1 MRNVVL
7 IIHFTPHISHYT
19 SFFYFSPEVFIMQNT
34 LVAPVGVLGFGVEG
48 QSTFNYLV
56 RNGVKD
62 IVVMDKNPVNL
73 PQVPAGV
80 NVKVCSGESY
90 LDGLKD
96 CVTVVR
102 SAGVYPMSQ
111 ELFKFQMN
119 GGLMTSQ
126 IQLFLEQTKSKKV
139 VGVTGTLGKGSTVSM
154 ISHILTKCGVNNEIG
169 GNFGVPA
176 LDLLETETADRVS
189 ILELSSFQLM
199 TLSLSPDVGVV
210 LRVSTEHL
218 DWHKTVEEYRDAKAN
233 LVRWQKRAGTCV
245 YLKDAAPTAKIA
257 AESPAGTKYAVSLK
271 DGPSAGDGD
280 AVIDGATLLI
290 DGEKLFLSDCKVRG
304 IYQLENMAAATLAC
318 KALGIKVADAF
329 EALKSYETLPFRM
342 EFKGE
347 KKGIEFF
354 NDSYA
359 TRPDATI
366 AATASMKRPFAL
378 ILGGSEKNADFT
390 ELSQILVND
399 RPNLKRIALI
409 GATAQR
415 MLESLQ
421 QAGLKVTANIFPTL
435 EEAFADS
442 LQIGEGGTVIM
453 SPACASFG
461 LFKNY
466 KVRGQVFDKLVENV

>member
-1 MRNVVL
+1 
-7 IIHFTPHISHYT
+7 
-19 SFFYFSPEVFIMQNT
+19 MQNN

-48 QSTFNYLV
+48 QSTFDYLV
-56 RNGVKD
+56 RSGIKD
-62 IVVMDKNPVNL
+62 IVVMDKNPVQL
-73 PQVPAGV
+73 PEVPAGV
-80 NVKVCSGESY
+80 NVKTFSGEDY

-126 IQLFLEQTKSKKV
+126 IQLFLEQTNSKKT

-176 LDLLETETADRVS
+176 LDLLKDETPDRIS

-199 TLSLSPDVGVV
+199 TMSVSPDVAVV

-218 DWHKTVEEYRDAKAN
+218 DWHKSVEEYRDAKAN
-233 LVRWQKRAGTCV
+233 LVRWQKRNGTCV
-245 YLKDAAPTAKIA
+245 YLKDAEPTAKIA
-257 AESPAGTKYAVSLK
+257 SESPAQTKYAVTHA
-271 DGPSAGDGD
+271 DGPCSGDGD
-280 AVIDGATLLI
+280 AVIDGATLAI
-290 DGEKLFLSDCKVRG
+290 DGEKLFLPDCRVKG

-329 EALKSYETLPFRM
+329 EALKSYDTLPFRM
-342 EFKGE
+342 EYKGE
-347 KKGIEFF
+347 KNGIEFY

-366 AATASMKRPFAL
+366 AATASMARPFAL

-390 ELSQILVND
+390 ELSLILAKQ
-399 RPNLKRIALI
+399 RPNLKRVALI

-415 MLESLQ
+415 MLDSLT
-421 QAGLKVTANIFPTL
+421 QAGLQVPAKIFPTL

-442 LQIGEGGTVIM
+442 LAIGKGGAVIM

-466 KVRGQVFDKLVENV
+466 KVRGQVFDKLVAEL

>member
-1 MRNVVL
+1 MDSN
-7 IIHFTPHISHYT
+7 
-19 SFFYFSPEVFIMQNT
+19 

-48 QSTFNYLV
+48 QSTFNYLI
-56 RNGVKD
+56 RSGIKD

-73 PQVPAGV
+73 PDVPAGV
-80 NVKVCSGESY
+80 NVKTFSGDNY
-90 LDGLKD
+90 MDGLKD

-111 ELFKFQMN
+111 DLFKFQMN

-126 IQLFLEQTKSKKV
+126 IQLFLDQTNSKKTI
-139 VGVTGTLGKGSTVSM
+139 GVTGTLGKGSTVSM

-176 LDLLETETADRVS
+176 LDLLETETPDRVS

-199 TLSLSPDVGVV
+199 TLSVSPDVGVV

-233 LVRWQKRAGTCV
+233 LVRWQKRNGTCV
-245 YLKDAAPTAKIA
+245 YLKEAEPTVKIA
-257 AESPAGTKYAVSLK
+257 GESPAATKYAVSYAN
-271 DGPSAGDGD
+271 GTGNGD
-280 AVIDGATLLI
+280 AVIDGATLAI

-304 IYQLENMAAATLAC
+304 IYQLENMAAATLAV
-318 KALGIKVADAF
+318 KAIGIKVADAF

-347 KKGIEFF
+347 KNGIEFY

-390 ELSQILVND
+390 ELSQILVKD
-399 RPNLKRIALI
+399 RPNLKRVALI
-409 GATAQR
+409 GATAER
-415 MLESLQ
+415 MLESLM
-421 QAGLKVTANIFPTL
+421 QAGLQVPAKIFPTL

-442 LQIGEGGTVIM
+442 LAIGEGGTVIM

-466 KVRGQVFDKLVENV
+466 KVRGQVFDKLVNEL

>member
-1 MRNVVL
+1 MN
-7 IIHFTPHISHYT
+7 S
-19 SFFYFSPEVFIMQNT
+19 S
-34 LVAPVGVLGFGVEG
+34 LVSPVGVLGFGVEG
-48 QSTFNYLV
+48 QSTLRYLIHE
-56 RNGVKD
+56 GIKE

-73 PQVPAGV
+73 PEIPTGI
-80 NVKVCSGESY
+80 NVKVSSGENY

-102 SAGVYPMSQ
+102 SAGVYPMNP

-154 ISHILTKCGVNNEIG
+154 IAHILNAAGIPNEIG

-176 LDLLETETADRVS
+176 LDLLENETAERVS

-199 TLSLSPDVGVV
+199 TLSLSPDVAVV

-218 DWHKTVEEYRDAKAN
+218 DWHKSVEEYRDAKAN
-233 LVRWQKRAGTCV
+233 LVRWQKRGDTCV
-245 YLKDAAPTAKIA
+245 FMRDAAPSEKIA
-257 AESPAGTKYAVSLK
+257 GESPAANKFAVSTEQE
-271 DGPSAGDGD
+271 AC
-280 AVIDGATLLI
+280 ATINGSMLTI
-290 DGEKLFLSDCKVRG
+290 DGETLFLGDCKVRG

-318 KALGIKVADAF
+318 KALDVKVSAAF
-329 EALKSYETLPFRM
+329 EALKNYETLPFRM

-347 KKGIEFF
+347 KKGIEFY

-390 ELSQILVND
+390 ELSEILVKE

-409 GATAQR
+409 GATAER
-415 MLESLQ
+415 MLADLKK
-421 QAGLKVTANIFPTL
+421 AGIDAAGIKTAIFPTL

-442 LQIGEGGTVIM
+442 LNIGEGGTVIM

-466 KVRGQVFDKLVENV
+466 KVRGQVFDKLVSEF

>member
-1 MRNVVL
+1 
-7 IIHFTPHISHYT
+7 
-19 SFFYFSPEVFIMQNT
+19 MQNT
-34 LVAPVGVLGFGVEG
+34 LVSPVGILGFGVEG
-48 QSTFNYLV
+48 QSTLRYLF
-56 RNGVKD
+56 REGVKD
-62 IVVMDKNPVNL
+62 IVVMDKNPVTL
-73 PQVPAGV
+73 PDVPAGV
-80 NVKVCSGESY
+80 NVKVCSGENY

-102 SAGVYPMSQ
+102 SAGVYPMSK
-111 ELFKFQMN
+111 ELFQFQMN

-126 IQLFLEQTKSKKV
+126 IQLFLEQTQSKAT

-154 ISHILTKCGVNNEIG
+154 ISHILDKCGKTNAIG

-176 LDLLETETADRVS
+176 LDLLEDETPDRIC

-199 TLSLSPDVGVV
+199 TLSVSPDVGVV

-233 LVRWQKRAGTCV
+233 LVRWQKREGTCV
-245 YLKDAAPTAKIA
+245 YLKDAEPTAKIA
-257 AESPAGTKYAVSLK
+257 SESPAKTKYAVSLA
-271 DGPSAGDGD
+271 DGPSAGNGD
-280 AVIDGATLLI
+280 AVIDGATLTIGGQTLY
-290 DGEKLFLSDCKVRG
+290 LADCKVRG
-304 IYQLENMAAATLAC
+304 IYQLENMAAATLAV
-318 KALGIKVADAF
+318 KALGIGVAKAF

-347 KKGIEFF
+347 KSGIEFY

-366 AATASMKRPFAL
+366 AATGSMKRPFAL

-390 ELSQILVND
+390 ELSKILVEQ
-399 RPNLKRIALI
+399 RPNLKRVALI
-409 GATAQR
+409 GATAER
-415 MLESLQ
+415 MLADLKK
-421 QAGLKVTANIFPTL
+421 AGVDDAGIKTGIFPTL

-442 LQIGEGGTVIM
+442 LNIGEGGTVIM

-466 KVRGQVFDKLVENV
+466 KVRGQVFDKLVENF

>member
-1 MRNVVL
+1 MN
-7 IIHFTPHISHYT
+7 
-19 SFFYFSPEVFIMQNT
+19 NN
-34 LVAPVGVLGFGVEG
+34 LVAPVGILGFGVEG
-48 QSTFNYLV
+48 QSTLRYLF
-56 RNGVKD
+56 REGVKD

-73 PQVPAGV
+73 PEVPAGV
-80 NVKVCSGESY
+80 NVKVCSGEKY

-111 ELFKFQMN
+111 ELFAFQMN
-119 GGLMTSQ
+119 GGMMTSQ
-126 IQLFLEQTKSKKV
+126 IQLFLEQTKSNKTI
-139 VGVTGTLGKGSTVSM
+139 GVTGTLGKGSTVSM
-154 ISHILTKCGVNNEIG
+154 ISHILDKCGKANIIG

-176 LDLLETETADRVS
+176 LDLLEDDSADRIS

-199 TLSLSPDVGVV
+199 TLSVSPDVGVV

-218 DWHKTVEEYRDAKAN
+218 DWHQSVEEYRDAKAN
-233 LVRWQKRAGTCV
+233 LVRWQKNAGTCV
-245 YLKDAAPTAKIA
+245 YLKDAAPSAKIA
-257 AESPAGTKYAVSLK
+257 NESPARNKLSVSVA
-271 DGPSAGDGD
+271 DGENGSNDGN
-280 AVIDGATLLI
+280 AVIEGSTLTI
-290 DGEKLFLSDCKVRG
+290 GNDKLFLSDCKVRG

-318 KALGIKVADAF
+318 TALGIKVADAF

-347 KKGIEFF
+347 KKGIEFY

-366 AATASMKRPFAL
+366 AATGSMKRPFAL

-390 ELSQILVND
+390 ELSNILVKD
-399 RPNLKRIALI
+399 RPNLKRVALI
-409 GATAQR
+409 GATAER
-415 MLESLQ
+415 MLADLKK
-421 QAGLKVTANIFPTL
+421 AGVDAAGIKTAIFPTL

-442 LQIGEGGTVIM
+442 LAIGEGGTVIM

-466 KVRGQVFDKLVENV
+466 KVRGQVFDKLVTEV

>member
-1 MRNVVL
+1 
-7 IIHFTPHISHYT
+7 
-19 SFFYFSPEVFIMQNT
+19 MQNT

-56 RNGVKD
+56 RSGIKE
-62 IVVMDKNPVNL
+62 IVVMDKNPVKL
-73 PQVPAGV
+73 PETPADV
-80 NVKVCSGESY
+80 NVKVFSGEGY

-111 ELFKFQMN
+111 DLFKFQMN

-154 ISHILTKCGVNNEIG
+154 ISHILTKCGVENEIG

-176 LDLLETETADRVS
+176 LDLLETETPDRIS

-199 TLSLSPDVGVV
+199 TLSRSPDVGVV

-218 DWHKTVEEYRDAKAN
+218 DWHKSVEEYRDAKAN
-233 LVRWQKRAGTCV
+233 LVRWQKRGGTCV
-245 YLKDAAPTAKIA
+245 YLKDAAPSAKIA
-257 AESPAGTKYAVSLK
+257 SESPAGTKYAVCHA
-271 DGPSAGDGD
+271 DGDGAGDGD
-280 AVIDGATLLI
+280 AVIEGATLAI
-290 DGEKLFLSDCKVRG
+290 DSEKLYLADCKVRG
-304 IYQLENMAAATLAC
+304 IYQLENMAAATLAV

-347 KKGIEFF
+347 KNGIEFF

-366 AATASMKRPFAL
+366 AATASMTRPFAL

-390 ELSQILVND
+390 ELSNILV
-399 RPNLKRIALI
+399 
-409 GATAQR
+409 
-415 MLESLQ
+415 
-421 QAGLKVTANIFPTL
+421 
-435 EEAFADS
+435 
-442 LQIGEGGTVIM
+442 
-453 SPACASFG
+453 
-461 LFKNY
+461 
-466 KVRGQVFDKLVENV
+466 

>member
-1 MRNVVL
+1 MDSN
-7 IIHFTPHISHYT
+7 
-19 SFFYFSPEVFIMQNT
+19 

-48 QSTFNYLV
+48 QSTFNYLI
-56 RNGVKD
+56 RSGIKD

-73 PQVPAGV
+73 PDVPAGV
-80 NVKVCSGESY
+80 NVKTFSGDNY
-90 LDGLKD
+90 MDGLKD

-111 ELFKFQMN
+111 DLFKFQMN

-126 IQLFLEQTKSKKV
+126 IQLFLEQTNSKKTI
-139 VGVTGTLGKGSTVSM
+139 GVTGTLGKGSTVSM

-176 LDLLETETADRVS
+176 LDLLETETPDRVS

-199 TLSLSPDVGVV
+199 TLSVSPDVGVV

-233 LVRWQKRAGTCV
+233 LVRWQKRNGTCV
-245 YLKDAAPTAKIA
+245 YLKEAEPTVKIA
-257 AESPAGTKYAVSLK
+257 GESPAATKYAVSYAN
-271 DGPSAGDGD
+271 GTGNGD
-280 AVIDGATLLI
+280 AVIDGATLAI

-304 IYQLENMAAATLAC
+304 IYQLENMAAATLAV
-318 KALGIKVADAF
+318 KAIGIKVADAF

-347 KKGIEFF
+347 KNGIEFY

-390 ELSQILVND
+390 ELSQILVKE
-399 RPNLKRIALI
+399 RPNLKRVALI
-409 GATAQR
+409 GATAER
-415 MLESLQ
+415 MLESLM
-421 QAGLKVTANIFPTL
+421 QAGLQVPAKIFPTL

-442 LQIGEGGTVIM
+442 LAIGEGGTVIM

-466 KVRGQVFDKLVENV
+466 KVRGQVFDKLVNEL

>member
-1 MRNVVL
+1 MN
-7 IIHFTPHISHYT
+7 
-19 SFFYFSPEVFIMQNT
+19 NN
-34 LVAPVGVLGFGVEG
+34 LVSPVGILGFGVEG
-48 QSTFNYLV
+48 QSTLRYLF
-56 RNGVKD
+56 RESVKD

-73 PQVPAGV
+73 PEVPAGV
-80 NVKVCSGESY
+80 NVKVCSGEKY
-90 LDGLKD
+90 MDGLKD

-111 ELFKFQMN
+111 ELFTFQMN
-119 GGLMTSQ
+119 GGMMTSQ
-126 IQLFLEQTKSKKV
+126 IQLFLEQTKSTKT

-154 ISHILTKCGVNNEIG
+154 ISHILDKCGKANIIG

-176 LDLLETETADRVS
+176 LDLLEDDSADRIS

-199 TLSLSPDVGVV
+199 TLSISPDVGVV

-233 LVRWQKRAGTCV
+233 LVRWQKNAGTCV

-257 AESPAGTKYAVSLK
+257 GESPARNKLSVSVV
-271 DGPSAGDGD
+271 DGENGSNDGN
-280 AVIDGATLLI
+280 AVIEGSTLTI
-290 DGEKLFLSDCKVRG
+290 GNDKLFLSDCKVRG

-318 KALGIKVADAF
+318 TALGIKVADAF

-347 KKGIEFF
+347 KKGIEFY

-366 AATASMKRPFAL
+366 AATGSMKRPFAL

-390 ELSQILVND
+390 ELSEILVKN
-399 RPNLKRIALI
+399 RPNLKRVALI
-409 GATAQR
+409 GATAER
-415 MLESLQ
+415 MLDDLKK
-421 QAGLKVTANIFPTL
+421 AGVDAAGIKTAIFPTL

-442 LQIGEGGTVIM
+442 LNIGEGGTVIM

-466 KVRGQVFDKLVENV
+466 KVRGQVFDKLVADLD

>member
-1 MRNVVL
+1 MKNMDSNL
-7 IIHFTPHISHYT
+7 I
-19 SFFYFSPEVFIMQNT
+19 Q
-34 LVAPVGVLGFGVEG
+34 PVGVLGFGVEG
-48 QSTFNYLV
+48 QSTFKYLV
-56 RNGVKD
+56 REGIKE

-73 PQVPAGV
+73 PEVPADV
-80 NVKVCSGESY
+80 NVKTFSGDNY

-111 ELFKFQMN
+111 DLFKFQMN

-126 IQLFLEQTKSKKV
+126 IQLFLEQTRSAKV

-154 ISHILTKCGVNNEIG
+154 ISHILDKCGKKNAIG

-176 LDLLETETADRVS
+176 LDLLEDETPDRIS

-199 TLSLSPDVGVV
+199 TLSVSPDVGVV

-218 DWHKTVEEYRDAKAN
+218 DWHKSVEEYRDAKAN
-233 LVRWQKRAGTCV
+233 LVRWQKRGDTCV

-257 AESPAGTKYAVSLK
+257 SESPAATKYSIALA
-271 DGPSAGDGD
+271 DGPNAGNGD
-280 AVIDGATLLI
+280 AVIDGATLAI
-290 DGEKLFLSDCKVRG
+290 DGEKLYLADCKVKG

-318 KALGIKVADAF
+318 KALGIPVADAF
-329 EALKSYETLPFRM
+329 NALKSYETLPFRM

-347 KKGIEFF
+347 KNGIEFY

-390 ELSQILVND
+390 ELSNILVKQ

-409 GATAQR
+409 GATAER
-415 MLESLQ
+415 MLESLR
-421 QAGLKVTANIFPTL
+421 QAGLDSAGSGIVAGIFPTL

-442 LQIGEGGTVIM
+442 LAIGNGGTVIM

-466 KVRGQVFDKLVENV
+466 KVRGQVFDKLVADLK

>member
-1 MRNVVL
+1 
-7 IIHFTPHISHYT
+7 
-19 SFFYFSPEVFIMQNT
+19 MQNN
-34 LVAPVGVLGFGVEG
+34 LVEPVGILGFGVEG
-48 QSTFNYLV
+48 QSTLRYLF
-56 RNGVKD
+56 REGVKD

-73 PQVPAGV
+73 PEVPAGV
-80 NVKVCSGESY
+80 NVKVSSGENY

-126 IQLFLEQTKSKKV
+126 IQLFLEQTRSAKV

-154 ISHILTKCGVNNEIG
+154 ISHILDKCGKSNAIG

-176 LDLLETETADRVS
+176 LDLLEDETPERIS

-199 TLSLSPDVGVV
+199 TLSVSPDVGVV

-233 LVRWQKRAGTCV
+233 LVRWQKRDGACV
-245 YLKDAAPTAKIA
+245 YLKDAEPTAKIA
-257 AESPAGTKYAVSLK
+257 AESPAKTKYAVSLA

-280 AVIDGATLLI
+280 AVIEGATLTI
-290 DGEKLFLSDCKVRG
+290 GNDKLELADCKVRG
-304 IYQLENMAAATLAC
+304 IYQLENMAAATLAV

-347 KKGIEFF
+347 KNGIEFY

-390 ELSQILVND
+390 ELSNILVKE
-399 RPNLKRIALI
+399 RPNLKQIALI
-409 GATAQR
+409 GATAER
-415 MLESLQ
+415 MLADLKK
-421 QAGLKVTANIFPTL
+421 AGVNEAGIKTAIFPTL
-435 EEAFADS
+435 EEAFADCLS
-442 LQIGEGGTVIM
+442 IGKGGTVIM

-466 KVRGQVFDKLVENV
+466 KVRGQVFDKLVAEV

>member
-1 MRNVVL
+1 MSSN
-7 IIHFTPHISHYT
+7 
-19 SFFYFSPEVFIMQNT
+19 

-56 RNGVKD
+56 RNGIKE

-73 PQVPAGV
+73 PEVPAGV
-80 NVKVCSGESY
+80 NVKTFSGEGY

-111 ELFKFQMN
+111 DLFKFQMT
-119 GGLMTSQ
+119 GGIMTSQ

-154 ISHILTKCGVNNEIG
+154 ISHILTAAGVKNEIG

-176 LDLLETETADRVS
+176 LDLLEDETPDRIS

-199 TLSLSPDVGVV
+199 TLSISPDVGVV

-218 DWHKTVEEYRDAKAN
+218 DWHKSVEEYRDAKAN

-245 YLKDAAPTAKIA
+245 YLKDAEPSAKIA
-257 AESPAGTKYAVSLK
+257 AESPAGTKYAVCHA
-271 DGPSAGDGD
+271 DGDGAANGD
-280 AVIDGATLLI
+280 AVIEGAILAI
-290 DGEKLFLSDCKVRG
+290 DSEKLYLADCKVRG

-318 KALGIKVADAF
+318 KALGIRVADAF
-329 EALKSYETLPFRM
+329 QALKTYETLPFRM

-347 KKGIEFF
+347 KNGIEFF

-366 AATASMKRPFAL
+366 AATASMNRPFAL

-390 ELSQILVND
+390 ELSNILVKE

-409 GATAQR
+409 GATAER
-415 MLESLQ
+415 MLESLK
-421 QAGLKVTANIFPTL
+421 QAGLESAGITAKIFPTL

-442 LQIGEGGTVIM
+442 LAIGKGGTVIM

-466 KVRGQVFDKLVENV
+466 KVRGQVFDKLVAEV

>member
-1 MRNVVL
+1 MN
-7 IIHFTPHISHYT
+7 
-19 SFFYFSPEVFIMQNT
+19 NN
-34 LVAPVGVLGFGVEG
+34 LVSPVGILGFGVEG
-48 QSTFNYLV
+48 QSTLRYLF
-56 RNGVKD
+56 REGVKE

-73 PQVPAGV
+73 PEVPAGV
-80 NVKVCSGESY
+80 NVKVCNGEKY
-90 LDGLKD
+90 MDGLKD

-119 GGLMTSQ
+119 GGMMTSQ
-126 IQLFLEQTKSKKV
+126 IQLFLEQTKSNKV

-154 ISHILTKCGVNNEIG
+154 ISHILNARGIKNEIG

-176 LDLLETETADRVS
+176 LDLLEDETADRVS

-233 LVRWQKRAGTCV
+233 LVRWQKSAGTCV
-245 YLKDAAPTAKIA
+245 YLKDAVPTAKIA
-257 AESPAGTKYAVSLK
+257 SESPARNKLAV
-271 DGPSAGDGD
+271 AFGDGD
-280 AVIDGATLLI
+280 ANIDGSVLTI
-290 DGEKLFLSDCKVRG
+290 GNDKLYLSDCKVRG

-318 KALGIKVADAF
+318 TALGVKVADAF

-347 KKGIEFF
+347 KNGIEFY

-366 AATASMKRPFAL
+366 AATGSMKRPFAV

-390 ELSQILVND
+390 ELSEILVKE

-409 GATAQR
+409 GATAER
-415 MLESLQ
+415 MLEDLKK
-421 QAGLKVTANIFPTL
+421 AGVDAAGINTAIFPTL

-442 LQIGEGGTVIM
+442 LAIGQGGTVIM

-466 KVRGQVFDKLVENV
+466 KVRGQVFDKLVADV

>member
-1 MRNVVL
+1 
-7 IIHFTPHISHYT
+7 
-19 SFFYFSPEVFIMQNT
+19 MQNSI
-34 LVAPVGVLGFGVEG
+34 VAPVGVLGFGVEG
-48 QSTFNYLV
+48 QSTFNYLI
-56 RNGVKD
+56 RSGIKD

-73 PQVPAGV
+73 PEVPAGV
-80 NVKVCSGESY
+80 NVKTFSGDNY
-90 LDGLKD
+90 MDGLKD

-176 LDLLETETADRVS
+176 LDLLENEPNDRVS

-199 TLSLSPDVGVV
+199 TLSVSPDVAVV

-218 DWHKTVEEYRDAKAN
+218 DWHKSVEEYRDAKAN
-233 LVRWQKRAGTCV
+233 LVRWQKRSGTCV
-245 YLKDAAPTAKIA
+245 FLKDAAPTAKIA
-257 AESPAGTKYAVSLK
+257 AESPATTKYAITLA
-271 DGPSAGDGD
+271 DGPNFGDGD
-280 AVIDGATLLI
+280 AVIDGATLAI
-290 DGEKLFLSDCKVRG
+290 DDEKLFLADCKVRG
-304 IYQLENMAAATLAC
+304 IYQLENMAAATLAV

-347 KKGIEFF
+347 KNGIEFY

-390 ELSQILVND
+390 ELSKILVEE

-415 MLESLQ
+415 MLDSLQ
-421 QAGLKVTANIFPTL
+421 QAGLQIPANIFPTL

-442 LQIGEGGTVIM
+442 LAIGKGGTVIM

-466 KVRGQVFDKLVENV
+466 KVRGQVFDKLVAEL

>member
-1 MRNVVL
+1 MNNNL
-7 IIHFTPHISHYT
+7 I
-19 SFFYFSPEVFIMQNT
+19 
-34 LVAPVGVLGFGVEG
+34 APVGILGFGVEG
-48 QSTFNYLV
+48 QSTLRYLF
-56 RNGVKD
+56 REGVKD

-73 PQVPAGV
+73 PEVPAGI
-80 NVKVCSGESY
+80 NVKVCSGEKY
-90 LDGLKD
+90 MDGLKD

-111 ELFKFQMN
+111 ELFTFQMN
-119 GGLMTSQ
+119 GGMMTSQ
-126 IQLFLEQTKSKKV
+126 IQLFLEQTKSNKT

-154 ISHILTKCGVNNEIG
+154 ISHILDKCGKANTIG

-176 LDLLETETADRVS
+176 LDLLEDDSADRIS

-199 TLSLSPDVGVV
+199 TLSVSPDVGVV

-233 LVRWQKRAGTCV
+233 LVRWQKSNSTCV

-257 AESPAGTKYAVSLK
+257 SESPAKNKLAV
-271 DGPSAGDGD
+271 AFGDGD
-280 AVIDGATLLI
+280 ANIEGSILTIGND
-290 DGEKLFLSDCKVRG
+290 KLFLSDCKVRG

-318 KALGIKVADAF
+318 TALGIKVADAF

-347 KKGIEFF
+347 KKGIEFY

-366 AATASMKRPFAL
+366 AATGSMKRPFAL

-390 ELSQILVND
+390 ELSNILVKD
-399 RPNLKRIALI
+399 RPNLKRVALI
-409 GATAQR
+409 GATAER
-415 MLESLQ
+415 MLADLKK
-421 QAGLKVTANIFPTL
+421 AGVDAAGIKTAIFPTL

-442 LQIGEGGTVIM
+442 LAIGEGGTVIM

-466 KVRGQVFDKLVENV
+466 KVRGQVFDKLVADLG

>member
-1 MRNVVL
+1 
-7 IIHFTPHISHYT
+7 
-19 SFFYFSPEVFIMQNT
+19 MQNSI
-34 LVAPVGVLGFGVEG
+34 VAPVGVLGFGVEG
-48 QSTFNYLV
+48 QSTFNYLI
-56 RNGVKD
+56 RSGIKD

-73 PQVPAGV
+73 PEVPAGV
-80 NVKVCSGESY
+80 NVKTFSGDNY
-90 LDGLKD
+90 MDGLKD

-176 LDLLETETADRVS
+176 LDLLENEPNDRVS

-199 TLSLSPDVGVV
+199 TLSLSPDVAVV

-218 DWHKTVEEYRDAKAN
+218 DWHKSVEEYRDAKAN
-233 LVRWQKRAGTCV
+233 LVRWQKRSGTCV
-245 YLKDAAPTAKIA
+245 FLKDAAPTAKIA
-257 AESPAGTKYAVSLK
+257 AESPATTKYAITLA
-271 DGPSAGDGD
+271 DGPNFGDGD
-280 AVIDGATLLI
+280 AVIDGATLAI
-290 DGEKLFLSDCKVRG
+290 DDEKLFLADCKVRG
-304 IYQLENMAAATLAC
+304 IYQLENMAAATLAV

-347 KKGIEFF
+347 KNGIEFF

-366 AATASMKRPFAL
+366 AATASMTRPFAL

-390 ELSQILVND
+390 ELSKILVND

-421 QAGLKVTANIFPTL
+421 QAGLQIPANIFPTL

-442 LQIGEGGTVIM
+442 LAIGKGGTVIM

-466 KVRGQVFDKLVENV
+466 KFRGQVFDKLVAEL

>member
-1 MRNVVL
+1 MDSNL
-7 IIHFTPHISHYT
+7 I
-19 SFFYFSPEVFIMQNT
+19 
-34 LVAPVGVLGFGVEG
+34 APVGILGFGVEG
-48 QSTFNYLV
+48 QSTLRYLF
-56 RNGVKD
+56 REGVKD

-73 PQVPAGV
+73 PEVPAGI
-80 NVKVCSGESY
+80 NVKVSSGENY

-111 ELFKFQMN
+111 DLFKFQMN
-119 GGLMTSQ
+119 GGMMTSQ

-176 LDLLETETADRVS
+176 LDLLKDETADRVS

-199 TLSLSPDVGVV
+199 TLSVSPDVAVV

-218 DWHKTVEEYRDAKAN
+218 DWHQSVEEYRDAKAN
-233 LVRWQKRAGTCV
+233 LVRWQKRDSTCV
-245 YLKDAAPTAKIA
+245 YLKDAAPTEKIA
-257 AESPAGTKYAVSLK
+257 SESPAKTKYSVSYEN
-271 DGPSAGDGD
+271 GD
-280 AVIDGATLLI
+280 AIIEGATLEI
-290 DGEKLFLSDCKVRG
+290 DGEKLYLEDCKVRG
-304 IYQLENMAAATLAC
+304 IYQLENMAAASLAV
-318 KALGIKVADAF
+318 KALGIKITDAF
-329 EALKSYETLPFRM
+329 EALKSYETLPYRM

-347 KKGIEFF
+347 KNGIEFF

-366 AATASMKRPFAL
+366 AATASMQRPFAL
-378 ILGGSEKNADFT
+378 ILGGSEKNADFS
-390 ELSQILVND
+390 ELSKILVEE

-409 GATAQR
+409 GATAER
-415 MLESLQ
+415 MLADLKK
-421 QAGLKVTANIFPTL
+421 AGIDGAGIKTAIFPTL

-442 LQIGEGGTVIM
+442 LSIGKGGTVIM

-466 KVRGQVFDKLVENV
+466 KVRGQVFDKLVAELQEKS

>member
-1 MRNVVL
+1 
-7 IIHFTPHISHYT
+7 
-19 SFFYFSPEVFIMQNT
+19 MQNSI
-34 LVAPVGVLGFGVEG
+34 VAPVGVLGFGVEG
-48 QSTFNYLV
+48 QSTFNYLI
-56 RNGVKD
+56 RSGIKD

-73 PQVPAGV
+73 PEVPAGV
-80 NVKVCSGESY
+80 NVKTFSGDNY
-90 LDGLKD
+90 MDGLKD

-154 ISHILTKCGVNNEIG
+154 ISHILTKCGMNNEIG

-176 LDLLETETADRVS
+176 LDLLENEPNDRVS

-199 TLSLSPDVGVV
+199 TLSLSPDVAVV

-218 DWHKTVEEYRDAKAN
+218 DWHKSVEEYRDAKAN
-233 LVRWQKRAGTCV
+233 LVRWQKRSGTCV
-245 YLKDAAPTAKIA
+245 FLKDAAPTAKIA
-257 AESPAGTKYAVSLK
+257 AESPATTNSAITLA
-271 DGPSAGDGD
+271 DGPNFGDGD
-280 AVIDGATLLI
+280 AVIDGATLAI
-290 DGEKLFLSDCKVRG
+290 DDEKLFLADCKVRG
-304 IYQLENMAAATLAC
+304 IYQLENMAAATLAV

-347 KKGIEFF
+347 KNGIEFY

-390 ELSQILVND
+390 ELSKILVND

-415 MLESLQ
+415 MLESLT
-421 QAGLKVTANIFPTL
+421 QAGLQIPANIFPTL

-442 LQIGEGGTVIM
+442 LAIGKGGTVIM

-466 KVRGQVFDKLVENV
+466 KVRGQVFDKLVAEQ

>member
-1 MRNVVL
+1 
-7 IIHFTPHISHYT
+7 
-19 SFFYFSPEVFIMQNT
+19 MQNSI
-34 LVAPVGVLGFGVEG
+34 VAPVGVLGFGVEG

-56 RNGVKD
+56 RSGIKD
-62 IVVMDKNPVNL
+62 IVVMDKNPISL
-73 PQVPAGV
+73 PEVPAGV
-80 NVKVCSGESY
+80 NVKTFSGNTY
-90 LDGLKD
+90 MDGLKD

-102 SAGVYPMSQ
+102 SAGVYPMSP
-111 ELFKFQMN
+111 ELFRFQMN

-176 LDLLETETADRVS
+176 LDLLETETSDRVS

-199 TLSLSPDVGVV
+199 TLSVSPDVAVV

-218 DWHKTVEEYRDAKAN
+218 DWHKSVEEYRDAKAN
-233 LVRWQKRAGTCV
+233 LVRWQKRGGTCV
-245 YLKDAAPTAKIA
+245 FLKDAAPTAKIA
-257 AESPAGTKYAVSLK
+257 AESPATTKYAITLA
-271 DGPSAGDGD
+271 DGPNFGDGD
-280 AVIDGATLLI
+280 AVIDGATLAI
-290 DGEKLFLSDCKVRG
+290 DDEKLFLADCKVRG
-304 IYQLENMAAATLAC
+304 IYQLENMAAATLAV
-318 KALGIKVADAF
+318 KALGVKVTDAF

-347 KKGIEFF
+347 KNGIEFY

-390 ELSQILVND
+390 ELSKILVND

-421 QAGLKVTANIFPTL
+421 QAGLQIPANIFPTL

-442 LQIGEGGTVIM
+442 LAIGEGGTVIM

-466 KVRGQVFDKLVENV
+466 KVRGQVFDKLVAEQ

>member
-1 MRNVVL
+1 MSSN
-7 IIHFTPHISHYT
+7 
-19 SFFYFSPEVFIMQNT
+19 

-56 RNGVKD
+56 RNGIKE
-62 IVVMDKNPVNL
+62 IVVMDKNPVKL
-73 PQVPAGV
+73 PETPAGV
-80 NVKVCSGESY
+80 NVKVFSGEGY

-111 ELFKFQMN
+111 DLFKFQMN

-154 ISHILTKCGVNNEIG
+154 ISHILTKCGVENEIG

-176 LDLLETETADRVS
+176 LDLLETETPDRIS

-199 TLSLSPDVGVV
+199 TLSRSPDVGVV

-218 DWHKTVEEYRDAKAN
+218 DWHKSVEEYRDAKAN
-233 LVRWQKRAGTCV
+233 LVRWQKRGGTCV
-245 YLKDAAPTAKIA
+245 YLKDAAPSAKIA
-257 AESPAGTKYAVSLK
+257 SESPAGTKYAVCHA
-271 DGPSAGDGD
+271 DGDGAGNGD
-280 AVIDGATLLI
+280 AVIEGATLAI
-290 DGEKLFLSDCKVRG
+290 DSEKLYLADCKVRG
-304 IYQLENMAAATLAC
+304 IYQLENMAAATLAV

-347 KKGIEFF
+347 KNGIEFF

-366 AATASMKRPFAL
+366 AATASMTRPFAL

-390 ELSQILVND
+390 ELSNILVKE

-409 GATAQR
+409 GATAER
-415 MLESLQ
+415 MLESLK
-421 QAGLKVTANIFPTL
+421 QAGLESAGIAAKIFPTL

-442 LQIGEGGTVIM
+442 LSIGKGGTVIM

-466 KVRGQVFDKLVENV
+466 KVRGQVFDKLVEEVR

>member
-1 MRNVVL
+1 MDSNL
-7 IIHFTPHISHYT
+7 I
-19 SFFYFSPEVFIMQNT
+19 
-34 LVAPVGVLGFGVEG
+34 APVGILGFGVEG
-48 QSTFNYLV
+48 QSTLRYLF
-56 RNGVKD
+56 REGVKD

-73 PQVPAGV
+73 PEVPAGI
-80 NVKVCSGESY
+80 NVKVSSGENY

-111 ELFKFQMN
+111 DLFKFQMN
-119 GGLMTSQ
+119 GGMMTSQ

-154 ISHILTKCGVNNEIG
+154 ISHILTKCGVKNEIG

-176 LDLLETETADRVS
+176 LDLLEDETADRIS

-199 TLSLSPDVGVV
+199 TLSISPDVAVV

-218 DWHKTVEEYRDAKAN
+218 DWHQSVEEYRDAKAN
-233 LVRWQKRAGTCV
+233 LVRWQKRDSTCV
-245 YLKDAAPTAKIA
+245 YLKDAAPTEKIA
-257 AESPAGTKYAVSLK
+257 SESPAKTKYSVSYEN
-271 DGPSAGDGD
+271 GD
-280 AVIDGATLLI
+280 AIIEGATLEI
-290 DGEKLFLSDCKVRG
+290 DGEKLYLEDCKVRG
-304 IYQLENMAAATLAC
+304 IYQLENMAAASLAV
-318 KALGIKVADAF
+318 KALGIKITDAF
-329 EALKSYETLPFRM
+329 EALKSYETLPYRM

-347 KKGIEFF
+347 KNGIEFF

-366 AATASMKRPFAL
+366 AATASMQRPFAL
-378 ILGGSEKNADFT
+378 ILGGSEKNADFS
-390 ELSQILVND
+390 ELSKILVEE

-409 GATAQR
+409 GATAER
-415 MLESLQ
+415 MLADLKK
-421 QAGLKVTANIFPTL
+421 AGIDGAGVKTAIFPTL

-442 LQIGEGGTVIM
+442 LSIGKGGTVIM

-466 KVRGQVFDKLVENV
+466 KVRGQVFDKLVAELQEKS

>member
-1 MRNVVL
+1 MN
-7 IIHFTPHISHYT
+7 
-19 SFFYFSPEVFIMQNT
+19 NN
-34 LVAPVGVLGFGVEG
+34 LVSPVGILGFGVEG
-48 QSTFNYLV
+48 QSTLRYLF
-56 RNGVKD
+56 REGVKE
-62 IVVMDKNPVNL
+62 IVVLDKNPVTL
-73 PQVPAGV
+73 PEAPAGV
-80 NVKVCSGESY
+80 NVKVFSGENY

-102 SAGVYPMSQ
+102 SAGIYPMSQ
-111 ELFKFQMN
+111 DLFKFQMN
-119 GGLMTSQ
+119 GGMMTSQ

-139 VGVTGTLGKGSTVSM
+139 IGVTGTLGKGSTVSM
-154 ISHILTKCGVNNEIG
+154 ISHILDKCGQANAIG

-176 LDLLETETADRVS
+176 LDLLEDETADRVS

-199 TLSLSPDVGVV
+199 TLSVSPDISVV

-218 DWHKTVEEYRDAKAN
+218 DWHQSVEEYRDAKAN
-233 LVRWQKRAGTCV
+233 LVRWQKSSGTCV

-257 AESPAGTKYAVSLK
+257 SESPARNKLAVSF
-271 DGPSAGDGD
+271 GDGD
-280 AVIDGATLLI
+280 ANIEGSTLTI
-290 DGEKLFLSDCKVRG
+290 GSDKLFLSDCKVRG
-304 IYQLENMAAATLAC
+304 VYQLENMAAATLAC
-318 KALGIKVADAF
+318 TALGIKVADAF
-329 EALKSYETLPFRM
+329 EALKTYETLPFRM

-347 KKGIEFF
+347 KNGIEFY

-366 AATASMKRPFAL
+366 AATGSMKRPFAL

-390 ELSQILVND
+390 ELSIILVKE

-409 GATAQR
+409 GTTAER
-415 MLESLQ
+415 MLADLKK
-421 QAGLKVTANIFPTL
+421 AGVDAAGIKTAIFPTL

-442 LQIGEGGTVIM
+442 LNIGQGGTVIM

-466 KVRGQVFDKLVENV
+466 KVRGQVFDKLIENL

>member
-1 MRNVVL
+1 
-7 IIHFTPHISHYT
+7 
-19 SFFYFSPEVFIMQNT
+19 
-34 LVAPVGVLGFGVEG
+34 
-48 QSTFNYLV
+48 
-56 RNGVKD
+56 
-62 IVVMDKNPVNL
+62 
-73 PQVPAGV
+73 
-80 NVKVCSGESY
+80 
-90 LDGLKD
+90 
-96 CVTVVR
+96 
-102 SAGVYPMSQ
+102 MSK
-111 ELFKFQMN
+111 ELFHFQMN

-126 IQLFLEQTKSKKV
+126 IQLFLEQTHSAKV

-154 ISHILTKCGVNNEIG
+154 ISHILDKCGKANSIG

-176 LDLLETETADRVS
+176 LDLLENETPDRIS

-199 TLSLSPDVGVV
+199 TLSVSPDVGVV

-233 LVRWQKRAGTCV
+233 LVRWQKRDSACV
-245 YLKDAAPTAKIA
+245 YLKDAEPTAKIA
-257 AESPAGTKYAVSLK
+257 SESPAKTKYAVSLV

-280 AVIDGATLLI
+280 AVIDGATLTI
-290 DGEKLFLSDCKVRG
+290 DGVTLYLSDCKVRG

-318 KALGIKVADAF
+318 KALGVKVVDAF

-347 KKGIEFF
+347 KNGIEFY

-366 AATASMKRPFAL
+366 AATASMTRPFAL

-390 ELSQILVND
+390 ELSNILVKE
-399 RPNLKRIALI
+399 RPNLKQIALI
-409 GATAQR
+409 GATAER
-415 MLESLQ
+415 MLADLKK
-421 QAGLKVTANIFPTL
+421 AGVDEAGIKTAIFPTL

-442 LQIGEGGTVIM
+442 LSIGKGGTVIM

-466 KVRGQVFDKLVENV
+466 KVRGQVFDKLVTSY

>member
-1 MRNVVL
+1 
-7 IIHFTPHISHYT
+7 
-19 SFFYFSPEVFIMQNT
+19 MQNT
-34 LVAPVGVLGFGVEG
+34 LVSPVGILGFGVEG
-48 QSTFNYLV
+48 QSTLRYLF
-56 RNGVKD
+56 REGVKD

-73 PQVPAGV
+73 PDVPAGV
-80 NVKVCSGESY
+80 NVKVSCGENY

-126 IQLFLEQTKSKKV
+126 IQLFLEQTRSAKV
-139 VGVTGTLGKGSTVSM
+139 VGVTGMLGKGSTVSM
-154 ISHILTKCGVNNEIG
+154 ISHILDKCGKSNAIG

-176 LDLLETETADRVS
+176 LDLLEDETPDRIS

-199 TLSLSPDVGVV
+199 TLSVSPEVGVV

-233 LVRWQKRAGTCV
+233 LVRWQKREGTCV
-245 YLKDAAPTAKIA
+245 YLKDAEPTAKIA
-257 AESPAGTKYAVSLK
+257 SESPAKTKYAVSLV
-271 DGPSAGDGD
+271 DGASAGNGD
-280 AVIDGATLLI
+280 AVIDGATLTI
-290 DGEKLFLSDCKVRG
+290 DGLTLDLADCKVRG
-304 IYQLENMAAATLAC
+304 IYQLENMAAAALAC
-318 KALGIKVADAF
+318 KALGVRVADAF
-329 EALKSYETLPFRM
+329 EALKSYETLPYRM

-347 KKGIEFF
+347 KNGIEFY

-366 AATASMKRPFAL
+366 AATGSMKRPFAL

-390 ELSQILVND
+390 ELSEILVKE
-399 RPNLKRIALI
+399 RPNLKRVALI
-409 GATAQR
+409 GATAER
-415 MLESLQ
+415 MLADLKK
-421 QAGLKVTANIFPTL
+421 AGVDEAGIKTDIFPTL

-442 LQIGEGGTVIM
+442 LNIGEGGTVIM

-466 KVRGQVFDKLVENV
+466 KVRGQVFDKLVAEV

>member
-1 MRNVVL
+1 
-7 IIHFTPHISHYT
+7 
-19 SFFYFSPEVFIMQNT
+19 MQNSI
-34 LVAPVGVLGFGVEG
+34 VAPVGVLGFGVEG
-48 QSTFNYLV
+48 QSTFNYLI
-56 RNGVKD
+56 RSGIKD
-62 IVVMDKNPVNL
+62 IVVMDKNPVSL
-73 PQVPAGV
+73 PKVPAGV
-80 NVKVCSGESY
+80 NVKTFSGDNY
-90 LDGLKD
+90 MDGLKD

-139 VGVTGTLGKGSTVSM
+139 IGVTGTLGKGSTVSM
-154 ISHILTKCGVNNEIG
+154 ISHILTKCDVSNEIG

-176 LDLLETETADRVS
+176 LDLLENEPNDRVS

-199 TLSLSPDVGVV
+199 TLSLSPDVAVV

-218 DWHKTVEEYRDAKAN
+218 DWHKSVEEYRDAKAN
-233 LVRWQKRAGTCV
+233 LVRWQKRSGTCV
-245 YLKDAAPTAKIA
+245 FLKDAAPTAKIA
-257 AESPAGTKYAVSLK
+257 AESPATTKYAITLA
-271 DGPSAGDGD
+271 DEPNFGDGD
-280 AVIDGATLLI
+280 AVIDGATLAI
-290 DGEKLFLSDCKVRG
+290 DDEKLFLADCKVRG
-304 IYQLENMAAATLAC
+304 IYQLENMAAATLAV
-318 KALGIKVADAF
+318 KALGVPVADAF

-347 KKGIEFF
+347 KNGIEFY

-366 AATASMKRPFAL
+366 AATASMTRPFAL

-390 ELSQILVND
+390 ELSKILVND

-421 QAGLKVTANIFPTL
+421 QAGLQIPANIFPTL

-442 LQIGEGGTVIM
+442 LAIGKGGTVIM

-466 KVRGQVFDKLVENV
+466 KVRGQVFDKLVAEL

>member
-1 MRNVVL
+1 MNNNL
-7 IIHFTPHISHYT
+7 I
-19 SFFYFSPEVFIMQNT
+19 
-34 LVAPVGVLGFGVEG
+34 APVGILGFGVEG
-48 QSTFNYLV
+48 QSTLRYLF
-56 RNGVKD
+56 REGVKD

-73 PQVPAGV
+73 PEVPAGI
-80 NVKVCSGESY
+80 NVKVCSGEKY
-90 LDGLKD
+90 MDGLKD

-111 ELFKFQMN
+111 ELFTFQMN
-119 GGLMTSQ
+119 GGMMTSQ
-126 IQLFLEQTKSKKV
+126 IQLFLEQTKSNKT

-154 ISHILTKCGVNNEIG
+154 ISHILDKCGKANIIG

-176 LDLLETETADRVS
+176 LDLLEDDSADRIS

-199 TLSLSPDVGVV
+199 TLSVSPDVGVV

-233 LVRWQKRAGTCV
+233 LVRWQKNAGTCV
-245 YLKDAAPTAKIA
+245 YLKDAAPSAKIA
-257 AESPAGTKYAVSLK
+257 GESPAKNKLSVSVV
-271 DGPSAGDGD
+271 DGENGSNDGN
-280 AVIDGATLLI
+280 AVIEGSILTI
-290 DGEKLFLSDCKVRG
+290 GNEKLFLSDCKVRG

-318 KALGIKVADAF
+318 TALGIKVADAF

-347 KKGIEFF
+347 KKGIEFY

-366 AATASMKRPFAL
+366 AATGSMKRPFAL

-390 ELSQILVND
+390 ELSNILVKD
-399 RPNLKRIALI
+399 RPNLKRVALI
-409 GATAQR
+409 GATAER
-415 MLESLQ
+415 MLADLKK
-421 QAGLKVTANIFPTL
+421 AGVDAAGIKTAIFPTL

-442 LQIGEGGTVIM
+442 LAIGEGGTVIM

-466 KVRGQVFDKLVENV
+466 KVRGQVFDKLVADLG